1 MSQFSNLSA
10 HTTLDWYL
18 KVTNVCLITVS
29 LSVEEHLGD
38 ILTHSLWQHNLVI
51 CQLNYYN
58 FHRKCFL
65 PTEAHELKPLLP
77 PGEAIEK

>member
-1 MSQFSNLSA
+1 MC
-10 HTTLDWYL
+10 
-18 KVTNVCLITVS
+18 VLITIS
-29 LSVEEHLGD
+29 FSGEEHLGD
-38 ILTHSLWQHNLVI
+38 TLARNLWQHNLVI

-77 PGEAIEK
+77 PGGAIEK